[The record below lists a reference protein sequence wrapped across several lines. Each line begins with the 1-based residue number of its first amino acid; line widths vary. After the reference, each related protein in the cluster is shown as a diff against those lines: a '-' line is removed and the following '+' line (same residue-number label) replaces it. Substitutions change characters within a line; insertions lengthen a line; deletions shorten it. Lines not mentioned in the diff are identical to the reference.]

1 MSHTHFTLKERY
13 VIYHLVLA
21 KFSYREIGRRLQ
33 RHHTSI
39 SREVKRNGSVWG
51 PYLDHPAQ
59 ARADQRKHKA
69 RHYRKQSC
77 EKLVSRVTELV
88 QQEWSPETI
97 AGRLKQDYPD
107 DPTMHMSPEGIYRWV
122 YNDAAHGGSLYTHLP
137 RLHKKRRKQRRYGS
151 GRGLIPDRVS
161 IDNRPAIV
169 AERCRF
175 GDWEGDTLEGAKGTG
190 ALATHVERKS
200 RYLITAKLFD
210 KQASTMADQTI
221 KAFRTTPKHLRKTL
235 TVDNGKEFADFKRI
249 QTKTGLAVYFADPYA
264 AWQRGTNEN
273 TNGLIRWY
281 FPKGTDFTAVT
292 EKQIALVAN
301 KLNNR
306 PRKCLG
312 YRTPRELYLEAR
324 SGALTTSISPCP

>member
-1 MSHTHFTLKERY
+1 MGRPAKAQGAAQSH
-13 VIYHLVLA
+13 
-21 KFSYREIGRRLQ
+21 
-33 RHHTSI
+33 
-39 SREVKRNGSVWG
+39 
-51 PYLDHPAQ
+51 D
-59 ARADQRKHKA
+59 
-69 RHYRKQSC
+69 
-77 EKLVSRVTELV
+77 KLVSYVADLI

-97 AGRLKQDYPD
+97 AGRLRQDYPD
-107 DPTMHMSPEGIYRWV
+107 DPTMRMSPEGIYRWV
-122 YNDAAHGGSLYTHLP
+122 YKDAAAGGSLYTHLP

-210 KQASTMADQTI
+210 KQASTMANQTI
-221 KAFRTTPKHLRKTL
+221 KAFRTTPRHLRKTL

-249 QTKTGLAVYFADPYA
+249 QSKTGLAVYFADPYA

-273 TNGLIRWY
+273 TNGLLRWY
-281 FPKGTDFTAVT
+281 FPKGTNFTAVT

-301 KLNNR
+301 KLTNR

-324 SGALTTSISPCP
+324 SGALAT